1 MEIAL
6 YQPDIPQNTGTL
18 LRLGACMG
26 IRVNIVEPAGF
37 HWSDKSLKRAG
48 LDYAGHVDVVRHAS
62 FERFLADRP
71 AGRLVL
77 LTTRAETAYAE
88 FGFRSGDMLLLG
100 RESAGVPDDV
110 HEVADARIA
119 VPMAPGMRSLN
130 VAIAGAMV
138 LGEALRQTGGFA
150 QLRA

>member
-26 IRVNIVEPAGF
+26 IRVHIVEPAGF

-48 LDYAGHVDVVRHAS
+48 LDYAGHVEVVRHAS
-62 FERFLADRP
+62 FERFMADRP
-71 AGRLVL
+71 EGRLVL
-77 LTTRAETAYAE
+77 LTTRAETSYAE
-88 FGFRSGDMLLLG
+88 FGFQGGDMLLLG

-110 HEVADARIA
+110 HDVADARIA

-150 QLRA
+150 RMRA